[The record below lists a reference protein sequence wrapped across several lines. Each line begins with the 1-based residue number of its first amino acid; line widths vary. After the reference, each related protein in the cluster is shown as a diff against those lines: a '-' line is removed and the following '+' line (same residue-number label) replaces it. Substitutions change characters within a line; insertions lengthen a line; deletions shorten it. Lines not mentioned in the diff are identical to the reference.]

1 MPIIDDNTRL
11 HHIVDAASKAVRFSR
26 AKKRSDLDTDEILG
40 LALVRLME
48 VIGAAAGISEQL
60 KEKYPEIV
68 WREMAG
74 MRNRLIHGY
83 FEVDL
88 DIVWQTVK
96 KELPALIREIKKVLN
111 NESWSNCKIIAINP
125 FIFSF

>member
-1 MPIIDDNTRL
+1 MPVIDDNTRL
-11 HHIVDAASKAVRFSR
+11 RHILEAASKAVRFTR
-26 AKKRSDLDTDEILG
+26 AKKRSDLDTDETLG

-48 VIGAAAGISEQL
+48 IIGEAASGVSEGL
-60 KEKYPEIV
+60 KTKYPEIA
-68 WREMAG
+68 WRQMSG

-96 KELPALIREIKKVLN
+96 KELPPLIRQMKKVMDK
-111 NESWSNCKIIAINP
+111 ESND
-125 FIFSF
+125 

>member
-11 HHIVDAASKAVRFSR
+11 NHILDAASKAVRFTR

-40 LALVRLME
+40 LAMVRLME
-48 VIGAAAGISEQL
+48 IIGEAANGISEGLQ
-60 KEKYPEIV
+60 EKYPEIA
-68 WREMAG
+68 WRQMAG

-83 FEVDL
+83 FEVDM

-96 KELPALIREIKKVLN
+96 KELPPLIRQVKKVM
-111 NESWSNCKIIAINP
+111 EKE
-125 FIFSF
+125 FGD